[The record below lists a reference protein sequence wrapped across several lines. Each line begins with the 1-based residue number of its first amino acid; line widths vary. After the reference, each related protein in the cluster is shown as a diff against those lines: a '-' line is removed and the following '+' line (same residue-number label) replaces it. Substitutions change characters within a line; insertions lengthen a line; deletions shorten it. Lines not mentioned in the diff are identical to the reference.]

1 MDQMGITFKK
11 RGLSEEFIM
20 LYQDFHNNTRMQ
32 ANRGYTPNELLS
44 LSPPEQQVPQSISLG
59 PNIRKGI
66 ADGSI
71 RVSDLRHQ
79 ILSAQ
84 LPNEDLRRG
93 LLKELAEIQPPRA
106 IKIGRN
112 ELCPCGSGKKYK
124 KCCGR

>member
-1 MDQMGITFKK
+1 MNLKKISLLLAAFAIAAPAIRAEIVNIT
-11 RGLSEEFIM
+11 
-20 LYQDFHNNTRMQ
+20 
-32 ANRGYTPNELLS
+32 
-44 LSPPEQQVPQSISLG
+44 PQSISLG

-71 RVSDLRHQ
+71 RVSDFRQQ

-84 LPNEDLRRG
+84 LPNEALRRG